1 MTDIALGQLYSSSR
15 QSFLANTP
23 PFTMG
28 DGGICE
34 PGGNEHIN
42 SYDDID
48 DTTHTMPMKP
58 AVNAVVICQYTNLH
72 LRAYT
77 SWVLHGLCSCSA
89 SVYTDSIPNCTV

>member
-42 SYDDID
+42 RYDDID

-72 LRAYT
+72 FREYIMGPAWSLFLQCFGIDR
-77 SWVLHGLCSCSA
+77 L
-89 SVYTDSIPNCTV
+89 DS